1 MLFRSAGADDV
12 VANEDGSIEVV
23 CAPAEFDKVK
33 AGLEKAG
40 LKPDAAEVT
49 MKPVSESALA
59 GADAARIRGLLDALE
74 SLDDV
79 QDVYTTAA
87 LEEA

>member
-1 MLFRSAGADDV
+1 
-12 VANEDGSIEVV
+12 VV
-23 CAPAEFDKVK
+23 CAPADFEKVK
-33 AGLEKAG
+33 AGLEAAG

-49 MKPVSESALA
+49 MKPLSEVVLA
-59 GADAARIRGLLDALE
+59 GEDAQKMRNLLDALE

-87 LEEA
+87 LDE